1 MTLGEG
7 VGNFFVRHKY
17 VNKISKKKIKIAGN
31 FIFFRLNY
39 TARNI

>member
-1 MTLGEG
+1 MGG
-7 VGNFFVRHKY
+7 VRYFFVCHKY

-39 TARNI
+39 AARNI